1 MKQIC
6 SLCLVWLSWLS
17 VSAFGQDAAP
27 HYLFAYFKNNGE
39 DGLHLAYS
47 RDGLKWRPLN
57 EDKPYLTPLVGSQKL
72 MRDPCILQG
81 PDGVFH
87 MVWTTGWEGRDI
99 GIAHSK
105 DLINWSEQQTIPVMA
120 HEPTA
125 MNCWAPEIFYDTTNK
140 QYLIFWST
148 TIPGKFPETAG
159 SAGKGRNHRIYYVVT
174 KDFKSYSQAAV
185 FYDGGFNVIDAMVV
199 PADLKDGMRFVMIVK
214 DETELPTA
222 KKHLRIATSD
232 KATGPYSAASP
243 AFTKDWVEGPTVL
256 KVNQDWLVYY
266 DEYRD
271 HRYGALKTRDWRM
284 WEDVSSKLEMPK
296 GIRHGTVFS
305 VSADVAARLQLRWGQ
320 ALNQPS
326 EWYASPEAVR
336 IADNLLR
343 WQRKSGGWPK
353 NTDMAIVLSQAEAAK
368 VSQEPAESDATLDNG
383 STHTQMRYLA
393 RVFNATQQARFKES
407 FLKGLDYLFAAQYD
421 NGGWPQFYPLIKGYY
436 THITYNDDAMASV
449 LTLLR
454 EIARKQPNYTFV
466 DEARR
471 QRAEQAVAKGLECI
485 LKTQVVVDGKR
496 TVWCAQHDE
505 VTLAPAK
512 ARAYEHP
519 SLSGSESVG
528 VVRYLM
534 SIEQPDARVV
544 EAIEA
549 AVAWFKAVQINGFR
563 YFIKQGAALEKGYD
577 RILEADPSAGPLW
590 ARFYEIG
597 TNRPIF
603 SGRDSVIKYS
613 VTEIEHER
621 RTGYGWYS
629 DRAAQLLAKDYP
641 AWRARLVKK

>member
-1 MKQIC
+1 MKYRFTLLFIVALFC
-6 SLCLVWLSWLS
+6 TT
-17 VSAFGQDAAP
+17 VSFGQNAES

-57 EDKPYLTPLVGSQKL
+57 EDKPYLTPLVGRQKL

-87 MVWTTGWEGRDI
+87 LVWTTGWEGRDI

-125 MNCWAPEIFYDTTNK
+125 MNCWAPEIFYDAANK

-148 TIPGKFPETAG
+148 TIPGKFPTTAG
-159 SAGKGRNHRIYYVVT
+159 SAGKGRNHRIYYVTT

-185 FYDGGFNVIDAMVV
+185 FYDGGFNVIDATIVQ
-199 PADLKDGMRFVMIVK
+199 DGSRFVMIVK
-214 DETELPTA
+214 DETELPRA
-222 KKHLRIATSD
+222 KKHLRMATSE
-232 KATGPYSAASP
+232 KAAGPYSAASP

-256 KVNQDWLVYY
+256 KLGQEWIVYY

-271 HRYGALKTRDWRM
+271 HRYGALKTRDWQT

-326 EWYASPEAVR
+326 EWYTSPEAVR

-353 NTDMAIVLSQAEAAK
+353 NTDMAVVLSQAEAAK

-383 STHTQMRYLA
+383 STHTQLRYLA
-393 RVFNATQQARFKES
+393 RVFTATQQARFKES
-407 FLKGLDYLFAAQYD
+407 FLKGLDYLFGAQYD

-454 EIARKQPNYTFV
+454 EIARKQPGYTFV

-496 TVWCAQHDE
+496 TAWCAQHDE

-528 VVRYLM
+528 VVRFLM
-534 SIEQPDARVV
+534 SIEKPDARVV

-549 AVAWFKAVQINGFR
+549 AIAWFKAVQINGFR
-563 YFIKQGAALEKGYD
+563 YVNKQGAAFEKGFD
-577 RILEADPSAGPLW
+577 RVLEADANAGPLW

-613 VTEIEHER
+613 VAEIEHER